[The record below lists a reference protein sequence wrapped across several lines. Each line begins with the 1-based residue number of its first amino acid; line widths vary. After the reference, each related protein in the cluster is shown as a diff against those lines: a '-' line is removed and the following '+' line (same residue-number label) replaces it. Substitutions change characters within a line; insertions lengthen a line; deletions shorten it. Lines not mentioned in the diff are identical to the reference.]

1 MSLKPKRLTEQVAT
15 CEFTHHAHAHNIIQ
29 FWLIWGEADS
39 STNQL
44 LLIVST
50 IYIQVWIDY

>member
-29 FWLIWGEADS
+29 FWLIWEKRIVQQI
-39 STNQL
+39 NCYLLFQL
-44 LLIVST
+44 YTSLV
-50 IYIQVWIDY
+50 